1 MADATPTERTGILV
15 VDDRSEDLLVVDVVL
30 ASPRYDL
37 VKVQSGA
44 DALRHLLSR
53 EFAVVLVDVHMPVMN
68 GFELASMIRGRPR
81 SAHTPIIFLTGA
93 DADVGQ
99 IYRAY
104 AAGAIDYLTKPV
116 DPDILRAKV
125 ALFADLFEIN
135 KRNQELELE
144 RVRLANQ
151 VRYRNLADAIPDL
164 VWTADPTGTVTYRNR
179 RWVEYTG
186 TAEQASWL
194 DVVHADDHVDCER
207 KWRHALADRG
217 ELDVECRLRGADGL
231 YRWHLTRVIPD
242 VGSDGETCGW
252 VGTHTDIDELLRARG
267 QAEAARR
274 RSELVAEAT
283 AAMSSTLDPIAG
295 LAELARIA
303 IPALA
308 DACVIELAA
317 RTEDGAALPLIAH
330 HVDADRRGAM
340 EQLGRSISETPLANR
355 PKPYTTGRPELV
367 RGPRDKIIGQLAGDA
382 AQAATLGELMPT
394 AAITVPIQD
403 HGGAVGTILLLT
415 TERSGR
421 KFDLDDLAT
430 AADLGR
436 RAGVAIENAL
446 LYRRAERAIRLRDD
460 FLSTASH
467 ELRTPLSALL
477 VQLGGLERTLERTP
491 PAPTDDGRTMKKVSG
506 ALRHTN
512 RLTRLVDSLLD
523 VSRLTARKL
532 HMQPEPFDLGELV
545 REVAERY
552 TDEARSAGC
561 KLEVTTAPG
570 VVGSWDRSR
579 IDQVLTN
586 LMSNAVKYGRG
597 EPIEVAVTADD
608 ETAVVRVKDGGI
620 GVAEGDQRRIFEQ
633 FERAVSTQNYG
644 GLGLG
649 LFISRQIVE
658 AHGGS
663 ISVDSTLGRG
673 AAFIVSLPRGG
684 S

>member
-1 MADATPTERTGILV
+1 
-15 VDDRSEDLLVVDVVL
+15 
-30 ASPRYDL
+30 
-37 VKVQSGA
+37 
-44 DALRHLLSR
+44 
-53 EFAVVLVDVHMPVMN
+53 
-68 GFELASMIRGRPR
+68 
-81 SAHTPIIFLTGA
+81 
-93 DADVGQ
+93 
-99 IYRAY
+99 
-104 AAGAIDYLTKPV
+104 
-116 DPDILRAKV
+116 
-125 ALFADLFEIN
+125 
-135 KRNQELELE
+135 
-144 RVRLANQ
+144 
-151 VRYRNLADAIPDL
+151 
-164 VWTADPTGTVTYRNR
+164 
-179 RWVEYTG
+179 
-186 TAEQASWL
+186 
-194 DVVHADDHVDCER
+194 
-207 KWRHALADRG
+207 
-217 ELDVECRLRGADGL
+217 
-231 YRWHLTRVIPD
+231 
-242 VGSDGETCGW
+242 
-252 VGTHTDIDELLRARG
+252 
-267 QAEAARR
+267 
-274 RSELVAEAT
+274 
-283 AAMSSTLDPIAG
+283 MSSTLDPIAG
-295 LAELARIA
+295 LAELARVA

-308 DACVIELAA
+308 DACVIELVA
-317 RTEDGAALPLIAH
+317 RSEDGAPLPLIAH

-340 EQLGRSISETPLANR
+340 EQLGRSLSETPLSNR
-355 PKPYTTGRPELV
+355 PKPFTTGRPQLV

-403 HGGAVGTILLLT
+403 HGGAIGTILLLT

-491 PAPTDDGRTMKKVSG
+491 PPPTDDGRTKKKVSG

-532 HMQPEPFDLGELV
+532 HMQPESFDLGDLV
-545 REVAERY
+545 REVCDRY
-552 TDEARSAGC
+552 ADEARQAGC
-561 KLEVTTAPG
+561 KIAVSAPAG
-570 VVGSWDRSR
+570 IVGLWDRSR
-579 IDQVLTN
+579 IDQVVTN

-597 EPIEVAVTADD
+597 EPIDVGLTADD
-608 ETAVVRVKDGGI
+608 ETATVTVTDRGI
-620 GVAEGDQRRIFEQ
+620 GIAASDQARIFEQ
-633 FERAVSTQNYG
+633 FERAVPTQNYG

-663 ISVDSTLGRG
+663 IAVDSKAGEG
-673 AAFIVSLPRGG
+673 AAFRVALPRGG